1 MKAEAHR
8 FTLPCLRAAMG
19 SWVRGSRGAR
29 MTLFAVSTP
38 LLLMAAGAMPEWAST
53 AWSYILLILGF
64 SLVIFVHELGHFAA
78 AKWAGVR
85 VERFAIGFGKEL
97 LGFTRAETRYSFN
110 VLPFGG
116 YVKMLGQE
124 DFVVDKSGEL
134 KVKENPDSF
143 TNKSIGQR
151 MVIISAGV
159 IMNLIFAAIAFG
171 IVVMVGRPQWP
182 SVVGTVLPGSSR
194 RRSRPTDRRSDHGG
208 QRQGSEKLR

>member
-8 FTLPCLRAAMG
+8 FALPCLRAAMG

-38 LLLMAAGAMPEWAST
+38 LLLMAVGAMPEWAST

-64 SLVIFVHELGHFAA
+64 SLVIFVHELGHFVA

-97 LGFTRAETRYSFN
+97 LGFTRGETRYSFN

-159 IMNLIFAAIAFG
+159 IMNLIFA
-171 IVVMVGRPQWP
+171 VVFAAVAYRMGVPYEPCEIGGRRL
-182 SVVGTVLPGSSR
+182 GL
-194 RRSRPTDRRSDHGG
+194 
-208 QRQGSEKLR
+208 